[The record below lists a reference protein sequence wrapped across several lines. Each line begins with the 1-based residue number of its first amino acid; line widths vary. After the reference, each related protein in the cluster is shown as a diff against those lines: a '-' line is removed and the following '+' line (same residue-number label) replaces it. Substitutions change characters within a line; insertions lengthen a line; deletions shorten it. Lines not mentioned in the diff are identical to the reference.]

1 MLNHALLLNSANN
14 AGGESLLAPG
24 RQYVNGSV
32 SGEQWHY
39 IGFSLSLGIGDLTPR
54 RGFTELYVLR
64 THESRARAPELTLY
78 CYVHCTR
85 DFYWNGQLFT
95 NGQKDS
101 YSSSSPVT
109 NLFNTMMEGQSL
121 TVTHT

>member
-24 RQYVNGSV
+24 NHYVEGSV
-32 SGEQWHY
+32 SGQRWLY
-39 IGFSLSLGIGDLTPR
+39 TGFSLSLGIGGLTPR
-54 RGFTELYVLR
+54 RGFTELYVLL

-78 CYVHCTR
+78 CCVYCTR

-95 NGQKDS
+95 NGQKDF

-109 NLFNTMMEGQSL
+109 NLFDTMMEGQSL
-121 TVTHT
+121 IVTLT